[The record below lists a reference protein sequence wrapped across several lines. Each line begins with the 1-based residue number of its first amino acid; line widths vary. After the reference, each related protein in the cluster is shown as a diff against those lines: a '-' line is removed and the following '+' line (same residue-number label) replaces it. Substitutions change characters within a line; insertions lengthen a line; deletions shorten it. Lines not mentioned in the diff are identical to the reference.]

1 MGAVN
6 MLEAEI
12 TVSQRASRNTRR
24 IYIANLVAQ
33 CAIVVTGAT
42 VRVTGSGLGCPTW
55 PQCVEGSYTPTV
67 HQEQSWHKYVE
78 FGNRSLTFI
87 LVLLAAAALIA
98 AFIDQRRRVA
108 LGGQRRR
115 VLILLAA
122 IPILGT
128 FAQAI
133 LGGITVLTGLSAIT
147 VASHFGVSMLLIA
160 GCVALVVRS
169 GDEGDAP
176 ATLLIR
182 PEIRKLTWALLIIT
196 ALVVMLGTIVTGSG
210 PHSGDAQAENRF
222 TFDPRMVSWLHADV
236 VLLFIGLLI
245 ALLLALHLTNG
256 PRKAIIS
263 AWIIVGISIAQASVG
278 YTQYFTGLP
287 IVLVLIHV
295 TGAVGLWVAIL
306 FMPSTERTRG
316 PVPLKK

>member
-1 MGAVN
+1 METEK
-6 MLEAEI
+6 M
-12 TVSQRASRNTRR
+12 TSQRAGSTTRG

-33 CAIVVTGAT
+33 AAIVVTGAT

-55 PQCVEGSYTPTV
+55 PQCIEGSYIPTV
-67 HQEQSWHKYVE
+67 HQEQAWHKYVE

-98 AFIDQRRRVA
+98 AIVDQRRRVA
-108 LGGQRRR
+108 NGGQSRK
-115 VLILLAA
+115 LLLALAA

-133 LGGITVLTGLSAIT
+133 LGGITVLTGLSPLT

-176 ATLLIR
+176 ATLLVR
-182 PEIRKLTWALLIIT
+182 PEIRKLTWVLLAIT
-196 ALVVMLGTIVTGSG
+196 GLVVMLGTIVTGSG
-210 PHSGDAQAENRF
+210 PHSGDAKAENRF
-222 TFDPRMVSWLHADV
+222 NFDPRMISWLHADV

-245 ALLLALHLTNG
+245 ALLLALHLTKG
-256 PRKAIIS
+256 PRKALVL
-263 AWIIVGISIAQASVG
+263 AWTLVGISVAQASVG

-287 IVLVLIHV
+287 IILVLIHV

-316 PVPLKK
+316 AVPVRK